1 MDTPKEKATQQKR
14 KAAEAAEKEK
24 IDLGVL
30 LSFLKL
36 DVEVRNRC
44 KNKIKVVAYIVVL
57 TEFLEE
63 INGLLL

>member
-1 MDTPKEKATQQKR
+1 MDTPKKKATQQKR
-14 KAAEAAEKEK
+14 KAAEAAEKQK

-44 KNKIKVVAYIVVL
+44 KNKIKVVAYVVVL